1 MCFLVV
7 TKESERELGLTCVR
21 GFLHKSIRVHRVSL
35 VGAVERIESI
45 PVIRIVQVL
54 FEGHGDITGTLQS
67 CQVMEE
73 IEIVLIELVG
83 AFEEF
88 DH

>member
-1 MCFLVV
+1 MFFLVV

-21 GFLHKSIRVHRVSL
+21 VSLHKSIRVHRVSL
-35 VGAVERIESI
+35 VGGVERIESI

-54 FEGHGDITGTLQS
+54 FEGHGDITGALQS
-67 CQVMEE
+67 RQVMEE
-73 IEIVLIELVG
+73 IEIFLIELVG